1 MYLNILHLLGSC
13 FGQNCNACACIA
25 SCCDALLAYPA
36 MARACGSLMCIVLH
50 CIFIDTVYAVPPAT
64 KASTVTAMAAMKRYL
79 LAQTSSHVQ
88 GGLDAVLGEAGSNL
102 SSGQRQLLC
111 MARALLRKAKV
122 LVLDEATSNV
132 DTASDALIQETV
144 RAAFADCTVLTIAH
158 RLHSILDSDRILV
171 LEDGRV
177 KEFDTPENLLQVRPC
192 HFMHVCTA
200 R

>member
-1 MYLNILHLLGSC
+1 M
-13 FGQNCNACACIA
+13 
-25 SCCDALLAYPA
+25 
-36 MARACGSLMCIVLH
+36 
-50 CIFIDTVYAVPPAT
+50 
-64 KASTVTAMAAMKRYL
+64 
-79 LAQTSSHVQ
+79 
-88 GGLDAVLGEAGSNL
+88 LGEAGSNL

-177 KEFDTPENLLQVRPC
+177 KEFDTPEHLLQVRLCSVTRVQTLWWPC
-192 HFMHVCTA
+192 DSLNSENCMNLEPML
-200 R
+200 

>member
-1 MYLNILHLLGSC
+1 MRLHRQLLG
-13 FGQNCNACACIA
+13 
-25 SCCDALLAYPA
+25 
-36 MARACGSLMCIVLH
+36 CIVGTSHNGKGSWQPDVQCLH
-50 CIFIDTVYAVPPAT
+50 CIFIDTACAVPLPT
-64 KASTVTAMAAMKRYL
+64 KASTVTASATVKCYL
-79 LAQTSSHVQ
+79 LAQPLSYVQ

-177 KEFDTPENLLQVRPC
+177 KEFDTPESLLQVRLCRIYTCANPL
-192 HFMHVCTA
+192 VA
-200 R
+200 L

>member
-1 MYLNILHLLGSC
+1 M
-13 FGQNCNACACIA
+13 
-25 SCCDALLAYPA
+25 
-36 MARACGSLMCIVLH
+36 
-50 CIFIDTVYAVPPAT
+50 
-64 KASTVTAMAAMKRYL
+64 
-79 LAQTSSHVQ
+79 
-88 GGLDAVLGEAGSNL
+88 LGEAGSNL

-132 DTASDALIQETV
+132 DTASDSLIQETV

-177 KEFDTPENLLQVRPC
+177 KEFDIPENLLQVRPC
-192 HFMHVCTA
+192 HVTHVHTA
-200 R
+200 W

>member
-1 MYLNILHLLGSC
+1 M
-13 FGQNCNACACIA
+13 
-25 SCCDALLAYPA
+25 
-36 MARACGSLMCIVLH
+36 
-50 CIFIDTVYAVPPAT
+50 
-64 KASTVTAMAAMKRYL
+64 
-79 LAQTSSHVQ
+79 
-88 GGLDAVLGEAGSNL
+88 LGEAGSNL

-192 HFMHVCTA
+192 HVTHVHTLW
-200 R
+200 

>member
-1 MYLNILHLLGSC
+1 
-13 FGQNCNACACIA
+13 
-25 SCCDALLAYPA
+25 
-36 MARACGSLMCIVLH
+36 
-50 CIFIDTVYAVPPAT
+50 
-64 KASTVTAMAAMKRYL
+64 
-79 LAQTSSHVQ
+79 
-88 GGLDAVLGEAGSNL
+88 
-102 SSGQRQLLC
+102 

-144 RAAFADCTVLTIAH
+144 RAAFAECTVLTIAH

-192 HFMHVCTA
+192 HATHVHTA
-200 R
+200 W

>member
-1 MYLNILHLLGSC
+1 M
-13 FGQNCNACACIA
+13 
-25 SCCDALLAYPA
+25 
-36 MARACGSLMCIVLH
+36 
-50 CIFIDTVYAVPPAT
+50 
-64 KASTVTAMAAMKRYL
+64 
-79 LAQTSSHVQ
+79 
-88 GGLDAVLGEAGSNL
+88 LGEAGSNL

-177 KEFDTPENLLQVRPC
+177 KEFDTPENLLQVRFC
-192 HFMHVCTA
+192 CGFFHFITYTLG
-200 R
+200 RGSQL

>member
-1 MYLNILHLLGSC
+1 MYLSMLHVLCSW
-13 FGQNCNACACIA
+13 FGKMCHACPLIA
-25 SCCDALLAYPA
+25 SCCDAPLVDPLLA
-36 MARACGSLMCIVLH
+36 CGTHICT
-50 CIFIDTVYAVPPAT
+50 CIDTAYAVPLAI
-64 KASTVTAMAAMKRYL
+64 KASTANAMAPVRPYL
-79 LAQTSSHVQ
+79 LAQKSLHLQ

-144 RAAFADCTVLTIAH
+144 RAAFADCTVLTIAN

-177 KEFDTPENLLQVRPC
+177 KEFDTPENLLQVRPWR
-192 HFMHVCTA
+192 FTYVTA
-200 R
+200 